1 MLFLFKFLLSRL
13 KVGELCVTKC
23 CPIQLVCV
31 KNEFSDRQAKC
42 LDKVNACEKG
52 NAKPV
57 RLLWATLI
65 KYFSVVLKGK

>member
-1 MLFLFKFLLSRL
+1 MRDKVLSHTRGQVE
-13 KVGELCVTKC
+13 K
-23 CPIQLVCV
+23 PIQLVRV

>member
-1 MLFLFKFLLSRL
+1 MRDKVLSHTREQVE
-13 KVGELCVTKC
+13 K
-23 CPIQLVCV
+23 PIQLVCV

-42 LDKVNACEKG
+42 LDKVNACKKG